1 MNKIFNFLILFL
13 FISNCSLDTKT
24 GLWSQSEK
32 IKSENENVTEKLFED
47 TEVHQKEFNSELKI
61 RLKNNIKKNSFVN
74 NLTNN
79 NGILEFDGKLSK
91 ISKYKFSKISQFDY
105 YQPELLITKKN
116 TIIFFDEKGT
126 ILNFSSNN
134 KLIWKNNIY
143 SKNEKKQNPILYFA
157 SNDKTLLVAD
167 SIAKYYAINLKNGE
181 LIWSNNNSAPFNSQA
196 KIFNDKFFV
205 VDFDNILRCYS
216 IIDGKE
222 IWNFKSEKSFIKS
235 QQKLSFIIN
244 DNKLVFINTLGDLSS
259 IDIKTGNLIWQ
270 TPTQSSAIYEDYFS
284 LKNSDLIVENEII
297 FFSNNKNE
305 FFAIDERNGAIK
317 WKQNLNSNLRP
328 TFSDGLVFTVTIEGY
343 LAVIDARNGNIVR
356 MTSVLNIIKN
366 YKKKNNNIEI
376 LVHTNELLAS
386 GGYWVATAAD
396 EIYASYGS
404 IIGSIGVK
412 GPDWFFYDQPKT
424 ISTGIFGNNIE
435 TENGIKIYSNKAGKS
450 KDIFNPF
457 RKPTQLEL
465 EHLQNMVDGI
475 YMDFVRIVSKERKI
489 ETASIVNDIG
499 ALIYTSNQASDL
511 HLINKEL
518 NLDDLINKKVKQNNF
533 ENFKVIKITNS
544 EKSLLKELLKSNSN
558 TEDKYMKFECLSL
571 RTSIA
576 AILNYETTGC

>member
-13 FISNCSLDTKT
+13 FILNCSLDTKT

-366 YKKKNNNIEI
+366 YKKKNIKPEGFIITNDKIYLSLNNGRLVIIEI
-376 LVHTNELLAS
+376 L
-386 GGYWVATAAD
+386 
-396 EIYASYGS
+396 
-404 IIGSIGVK
+404 
-412 GPDWFFYDQPKT
+412 
-424 ISTGIFGNNIE
+424 
-435 TENGIKIYSNKAGKS
+435 NG
-450 KDIFNPF
+450 
-457 RKPTQLEL
+457 KPTDIKKIDNEKISRPYIL
-465 EHLQNMVDGI
+465 NN
-475 YMDFVRIVSKERKI
+475 YMFIIRD
-489 ETASIVNDIG
+489 N
-499 ALIYTSNQASDL
+499 
-511 HLINKEL
+511 
-518 NLDDLINKKVKQNNF
+518 
-533 ENFKVIKITNS
+533 
-544 EKSLLKELLKSNSN
+544 
-558 TEDKYMKFECLSL
+558 
-571 RTSIA
+571 
-576 AILNYETTGC
+576 AILKLN